1 MLNLENIS
9 VSSLCHILGLSDFE
23 LRKFIRAAPRLYYPK
38 LIQQKNQKIRKLEIP
53 HRRLK
58 NYQTIILREVLSGLK
73 DDSRI
78 FGGPGTSTK
87 DAMRLHTHKPVLIT
101 SDIKDFFPSIKAF
114 HVRNAFR
121 KHGASEEMAD
131 ILTRLVT
138 HHNRLPQGAPTS
150 PAIGRLI
157 LQPIAEELDNILK
170 NIRKFSLS
178 IYVDDIILSGPIG
191 IKGFLSTIRRMLL
204 RHGFRLNEKTKIMY
218 RNEEQVCLNIRV
230 NDGIA
235 PPTLYIE
242 KVRELANIIP
252 KSDPRLKGK
261 MAYIEYL
268 KKN

>member
-1 MLNLENIS
+1 
-9 VSSLCHILGLSDFE
+9 
-23 LRKFIRAAPRLYYPK
+23 
-38 LIQQKNQKIRKLEIP
+38 
-53 HRRLK
+53 
-58 NYQTIILREVLSGLK
+58 
-73 DDSRI
+73 
-78 FGGPGTSTK
+78 
-87 DAMRLHTHKPVLIT
+87 
-101 SDIKDFFPSIKAF
+101 
-114 HVRNAFR
+114 
-121 KHGASEEMAD
+121 MAD